1 MTIVESVRR
10 GPSLMTSLRT
20 VGKVA
25 FTLRMQ
31 VDKAA
36 SSAFTSRMQV
46 DKAASSAGEGSWERG
61 VVVGQ

>member
-1 MTIVESVRR
+1 
-10 GPSLMTSLRT
+10 MTSLRT